1 MDNMLRDN
9 IKLIST
15 EVSVDLAQSIEN
27 FTESEINSLCVDFYG
42 ENAKA
47 SCYTQVNL
55 FLNHPQHLS
64 ICLQSLDSNGYVH
77 QKIINN
83 LNKAARKLNWQQNSK
98 PQRGTLI
105 ILGVGIG
112 YHIMHLLERVNY
124 SDVIIVEPNVEQLAL
139 ASHHICLSSIKNICE
154 KRHGKLRIFTCKTY
168 EDFVREFINL
178 VNNHEPS
185 LVADV
190 SLFRHYSSPEFDK
203 VFTNF
208 KVWRNSAASLWG
220 FYEDELMSLTHTIE
234 NSHHNKIS
242 SHSNVFEKYKST
254 PIIIAGNGPSL
265 DDDISHLQSVKNNV
279 LIVSCGT
286 SLNALLENGITPD
299 IHVEM
304 ERSPESLY
312 IKREQ
317 VRQLVNKESIF
328 IGLNTVFPEYIQLFE
343 NRIIFAKANDLGASL
358 LKEEF
363 TNLQLLYNCNPTVTN
378 MALSSLLRLGFKNI
392 FLLGC
397 DYGYTDPKYHHSKHS
412 AYFDEDSNLSNSVF
426 LAEISVKG
434 NFEETVSTSRIFN
447 ESRLVQQK
455 NIIGDASLTVTN
467 CSNGAKI
474 EGTKVEHF
482 KNLKFP
488 NIHKEKVINDIKL
501 YSQFRSNKA
510 IKSDNTLNTA
520 SYLVAAL
527 MTKLREEKSIEGIVK
542 LISSLVKDIS
552 SSSDF
557 KKVNYLLSGTLKY
570 ILLAIS
576 SHINHIPIYNRGDY
590 LVELK
595 FYLDKYLLF
604 LTEK

>member
-1 MDNMLRDN
+1 MIRDN

-15 EVSVDLAQSIEN
+15 EVSVDVAQIIEN
-27 FTESEINSLCVDFYG
+27 FTESEINSLCLDFYG

-64 ICLQSLDSNGYVH
+64 MSLQTLDNSDYVH

-83 LNKAARKLNWQQNSK
+83 LNKVAKKLNWQQNSK

-105 ILGVGIG
+105 ILGLGTG
-112 YHIMHLLERVNY
+112 YHVTHLLERVNY
-124 SDVIIVEPNVEQLAL
+124 SDVIIIEPNIAQLAL
-139 ASHHICLSSIKNICE
+139 ASHHTCLGNIKNICE
-154 KRHGKLRIFTCKTY
+154 KRNGKLRIFTCKTY

-203 VFTNF
+203 IFTNF

-234 NSHHNKIS
+234 NSHHNQIS

-265 DDDISHLQSVKNNV
+265 DDDISHLQSVKNDV

-286 SLNALLENGITPD
+286 SLNALIENGITPD

-312 IKREQ
+312 IKKEQ
-317 VRQLVNKESIF
+317 VRQLVNKRSIF
-328 IGLNTVFPEYIQLFE
+328 IALNTVFPKYIQLFE

-363 TNLQLLYNCNPTVTN
+363 VNLQHLYNCNPTVTN

-412 AYFDEDSNLSNSVF
+412 AYFDEASTLSSSVF
-426 LAEISVKG
+426 LAEMSVKG
-434 NFEETVSTSRIFN
+434 NFEDTVSTSRIFN

-455 NIIGDASLTVTN
+455 SIIGDTSLTVTN

-474 EGTKVEHF
+474 EGTKVEYF

-488 NIHKEKVINDIKL
+488 SLHKETVINDIKQ
-501 YSQFRSNKA
+501 YAQFHSIKA
-510 IKSDNTLNTA
+510 IKSDDTLNIA
-520 SYLVAAL
+520 SDLVVAL
-527 MTKLREEKSIEGIVK
+527 MMKLREEKSIEGIVK
-542 LISSLVKDIS
+542 LMSNLVKYIS
-552 SSSDF
+552 LNSDF

-570 ILLAIS
+570 ILLVIS
-576 SHINHIPIYNRGDY
+576 SHINHIPIDNRRDY

-595 FYLDKYLLF
+595 SNLDKYLFF
-604 LTEK
+604 LIKK